1 MACGPDVADSY
12 TLQLALFTAANLAS
26 RCFPGAVRVEIDDR
40 TANAPALVFSAAGRS
55 IRRAL
60 APIVG
65 HQALREKWPADEAQH
80 RMLFGD
86 IAGPDDALRVTF
98 DGWVAAVGPSTQ
110 VHRLPERQCCTL
122 AGILAGAIAVSEA
135 FLSFAKVAVDA
146 SRRAIALSLWR
157 PDLDAGDSE
166 ALGIPVEFL
175 PTQMWIL
182 GLGHLGQAYLWAL
195 ATLPYGQPQSTNII
209 LNDFDAIEPAN
220 VETGMLLRAADI
232 GLFKTRV
239 CSRWLESLGFN
250 TTIVERKFL
259 PDFRCQPEEPQLTL
273 CGFDSNEAR
282 RALATANFG
291 MVIDCGLGARAS
303 NFDTLNVQTFPSPRS
318 VEELWP
324 VDRNDALHA
333 ERIARES
340 GVYEELSSDDEC
352 GRVLLAGKAV
362 AVPFVGAVA
371 ATYVVA
377 EILRAL
383 HGGPAY
389 SRLKLRLAT
398 PQESLLTTPG
408 AWSASAIGG
417 IAHCNARRL

>member
-1 MACGPDVADSY
+1 MVPRVTSEEFSRISKFFVDRDREHPDRALVRRRRHRIVLACGPDVAASY
-12 TLQLALFTAANLAS
+12 TLQLAVFTAANLAS
-26 RCFPGAVRVEIDDR
+26 RCFPGAVRVEIDDG
-40 TANAPALVFSAAGRS
+40 TEAAPALVFPAAGRS

-65 HQALREKWPADEAQH
+65 HHAFREKWRVDEAEH

-86 IAGPDDALRVTF
+86 IAGSDDALRLTF

-157 PDLDAGDSE
+157 PDLDARDSE
-166 ALGIPVEFL
+166 ALGSPVEFL

-195 ATLPYGQPQSTNII
+195 ATLPYGQPLSTNII

-220 VETGMLLRAADI
+220 LETGMLLRKADI
-232 GLFKTRV
+232 RQFKTRV

-250 TTIVERKFL
+250 TTIVERKFRT
-259 PDFRCQPEEPQLTL
+259 DFRCQPEEPQLAL

-282 RALATANFG
+282 RALAAANFG
-291 MVIDCGLGARAS
+291 LVIDCGLGALAS
-303 NFDTLNVQTFPSPRS
+303 NFDTLNVQTLPSARPID
-318 VEELWP
+318 ELWP
-324 VDRNDALHA
+324 TDGNDAGSA
-333 ERIARES
+333 ERIAKES
-340 GVYEELSSDDEC
+340 GIYDELSSDDEC

-377 EILRAL
+377 EVLRAL
-383 HGGPAY
+383 
-389 SRLKLRLAT
+389 
-398 PQESLLTTPG
+398 
-408 AWSASAIGG
+408 
-417 IAHCNARRL
+417 